1 MKSKDQVDI
10 CIIGSGAGGS
20 VAAYALAMAGF
31 SVAVLE
37 AGPRFDPAHYP
48 LNQKDWETRSSP
60 FEVPPKDA
68 NKHLYTHGGTQNL
81 DPSYSHLQSW
91 TNKLGPLNSST
102 TRMPPH
108 IHRVKGVGGTTL
120 HYQGEAHR
128 FSPHGFQPQSHYE
141 YGEDWPISYKDL
153 EPYYE
158 KIEQWLRVA
167 GDPQNTF
174 KAPRGPFPM
183 APHKLSC
190 ASQRVKKGF
199 DKLGLH
205 LHPNSLA
212 ILSQPM
218 EDRPP
223 CNYCN
228 GCTLGCMMRAKSS
241 MDVSLIPK
249 AEATGRVTL
258 IPNAHAHRITLNKKG
273 NANGVLY
280 FDHEKSEH
288 RLKAQVV
295 VVAAGALES
304 PRLLLNSSSKEF
316 PEGLANRQDVVGRY
330 CMETIFQSSMALFS
344 EPIHSYK
351 GLQIDSR
358 AWDFNAPSPGQ
369 TFQGG
374 VVLGVSAGI
383 FLGPLA
389 YAGLVASG
397 WGKLHKDVMRTSFG
411 NALNIFAVGEHL
423 PHPDNRIT
431 LDPEVLDFYGVAV
444 AKVTTTLRKNEWEML
459 TFMTQQTKTIAEAAQ
474 AKEIIG
480 QESAFDMSSITHMGG
495 TCRMGQDPRRSVVN
509 KFCQTH
515 DIPNVFVMDNSC
527 FVTQGGGDSPSLTI
541 QALALRA
548 SDYIIDQAK
557 KGILT

>member
-1 MKSKDQVDI
+1 MKSRDQVDI
-10 CIIGSGAGGS
+10 CVIGSGAGGS
-20 VAAYALAMAGF
+20 VATYALAMAGF
-31 SVAVLE
+31 SVVVLE

-48 LNQKDWETRSSP
+48 LNQKDWEAQPSA
-60 FEVPPKDA
+60 FHVPPKEGK
-68 NKHLYTHGGTQNL
+68 KHLYTHGETEAL
-81 DPSYSHLQSW
+81 DPSLSHLRSW
-91 TNKLGPLNSST
+91 TKALGPLHSSP
-102 TRMPPH
+102 TRMPPR
-108 IHRVKGVGGTTL
+108 IQRVKGVGGSTL

-128 FSPHGFQPQSHYE
+128 FSPHGFQSQSQYG
-141 YGEDWPISYKDL
+141 YGEDWPLTHKDL

-158 KIEQWLRVA
+158 KIEQWLGVA
-167 GDPQNTF
+167 GDPRNPF
-174 KAPRGPFPM
+174 KASRGPFPM
-183 APHKLSC
+183 TPHKLSC

-205 LHPNSLA
+205 LSPNSLA
-212 ILSQPM
+212 ILSQPL

-228 GCTLGCMMRAKSS
+228 GCSLGCMMRAKSS

-258 IPNAHAHRITLNKKG
+258 IPNVHAHRITLNAQGK
-273 NANGVLY
+273 ASGVLY
-280 FDHEKSEH
+280 FDHEKQEH
-288 RLKAQVV
+288 RQRAKVV
-295 VVAAGALES
+295 VVAAGALET
-304 PRLLLNSSSKEF
+304 PRLLLNSISKEY
-316 PEGLANRQDVVGRY
+316 PEGLGNRHDVVGRY
-330 CMETIFQSSMALFS
+330 CMETIFQNSIALFS

-374 VVLGVSAGI
+374 VVLGVSAGN
-383 FLGPLA
+383 FLGPFA
-389 YAGLVASG
+389 YAQFVAPG
-397 WGKLHKDVMRTSFG
+397 WGKSHKDFMRTSFG
-411 NALNIFAVGEHL
+411 NAINIFGIGEHL

-431 LDPEVLDFYGVAV
+431 LDPEVMDFYGVPV
-444 AKVTTTLRKNEWEML
+444 AKLVTTLKKNEREML
-459 TFMTQQTKTIAEAAQ
+459 GFMARQTKAIAEAAG

-480 QESAFDMSSITHMGG
+480 QESAYDLSAISHMGG

-509 KFCQTH
+509 QFCQTH
-515 DIPNVFVMDNSC
+515 DIANVFVMDNSS

-548 SDYIIDQAK
+548 ADYLMDEAK
-557 KGILT
+557 KGGLT